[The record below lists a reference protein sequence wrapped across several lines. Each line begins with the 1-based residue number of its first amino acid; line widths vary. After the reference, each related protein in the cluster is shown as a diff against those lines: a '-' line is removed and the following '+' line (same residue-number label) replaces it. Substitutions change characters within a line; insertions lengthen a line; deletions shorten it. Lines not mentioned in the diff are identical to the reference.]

1 MNDTVKDRIHK
12 LVDTIYDER
21 ALAQVME
28 DVAFYS
34 SKEDVVDS
42 LNANQ
47 LEELEAAMKEADKN
61 QVVTWADFKA
71 ELVEW
76 KKK

>member
-1 MNDTVKDRIHK
+1 MNNTIKDRIHK
-12 LVDTIYDER
+12 LVDSIHNEET
-21 ALAQVME
+21 LNQVME

-34 SKEDVVDS
+34 SKEDVVDN

-47 LEELEAAMKEADKN
+47 LKELEAAMKEADN
-61 QVVTWADFKA
+61 NEVTTWAEFRN
-71 ELVEW
+71 ELGEW